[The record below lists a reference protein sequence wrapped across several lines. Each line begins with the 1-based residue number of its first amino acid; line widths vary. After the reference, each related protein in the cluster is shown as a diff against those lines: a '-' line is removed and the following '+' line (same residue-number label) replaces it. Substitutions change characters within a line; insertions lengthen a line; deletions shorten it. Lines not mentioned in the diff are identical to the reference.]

1 MVKCSLDRSSR
12 LEVFYKRGVL
22 RSFAKFAGK
31 HLCQSLF
38 LHKVVGLRTVILLK
52 KRLLQRCFPV
62 NFAKFLIT
70 PFLTEH
76 LRWLFPSRGRQH
88 KSLYKLSLKRS
99 FNTLKR
105 HIDRY
110 LKNGVSKIIV
120 HVIKHANFQ
129 LYTLWRSFLENLTI
143 DDKFKKTTSSTFYI
157 SNDVSKTCW
166 EEKMI
171 RTS

>member
-1 MVKCSLDRSSR
+1 MVRCSLDRSSR
-12 LEVFYKRGVL
+12 LEVFCKRGVL
-22 RSFAKFAGK
+22 RSFAKFTGK

-38 LHKVVGLRTVILLK
+38 LHKVAGLRTAILLK
-52 KRLLQRCFPV
+52 KRLLQRCSPV

-76 LRWLFPSRGRQH
+76 LRWLLPSRGRQH

-110 LKNGVSKIIV
+110 LKNDVFEKYCSCDK
-120 HVIKHANFQ
+120 ACQFSA
-129 LYTLWRSFLENLTI
+129 LYTLTEFFRKPDNWRQI
-143 DDKFKKTTSSTFYI
+143 
-157 SNDVSKTCW
+157 
-166 EEKMI
+166 
-171 RTS
+171 